1 MIRNSAQI
9 RVRNQEVAYQIVEVM
24 TGGTELPKG
33 PPGGAE
39 EIKFLQRQTAFRI
52 GALEIH
58 EFPRKLV
65 YNLRIHRLV
74 HTGPHFNVAGVE
86 PNLPGIRW
94 GNDNVTTDELAPVHV
109 VAKRGGK
116 QADSV
121 AALAEDAIGLL
132 EHCDSGPLQI

>member
-1 MIRNSAQI
+1 
-9 RVRNQEVAYQIVEVM
+9 
-24 TGGTELPKG
+24 
-33 PPGGAE
+33 
-39 EIKFLQRQTAFRI
+39 
-52 GALEIH
+52 
-58 EFPRKLV
+58 
-65 YNLRIHRLV
+65 RIHRLV
-74 HTGPHFNVAGVE
+74 HTGAHFNVAGVE

-132 EHCDSGPLQI
+132 EHCDSGPLQIAWIYRDILFLRDHLQPVIETADHNSAHRPHAFDGLAFALPP